1 MTASRLATPATGMPD
16 TPTGDR
22 ATPDNV
28 TFVGVRHHSPACAAL
43 VARTIEAQRPAFVLI
58 EGPADVN
65 DRLDELLLGHELP
78 IAVYTSYRDET
89 TVLRSWTPFCEY
101 SPEWVA
107 LTTGHRLGA
116 TVRFIDL
123 PAWHPAFAGRRNRY
137 ADAERHYT
145 EVVDR
150 LCRTFGVDNVDTLWD
165 HLVEVAEPDGLAERL
180 ATYFDLIRGESPASP
195 ADREREAYMAAWV
208 RAAVAAAG
216 SRPVVVVTGG
226 FHRPA
231 LMRLVADGTG
241 PAEWPATPRF
251 PDDAVGGSY
260 LVPFSFRRL
269 DAFDGYES
277 GLPSP
282 AYYQQV
288 WEVGP
293 KRAADA
299 LLEAVVGR
307 LRQRGQ
313 PVSTADLIGAR
324 AMAEGLARL
333 RGHPCPARTDVLDGL
348 VSALVTEA
356 LDRPPPWT
364 GRGRLPAGTDPVIV
378 EMVAALSGSRVGRLH
393 PDTPVP
399 PLVPAA
405 LADLE
410 TCGTGD
416 LRLDL
421 TRERDRERSRILH
434 RLRVLGIPGIELAGD
449 PSPDGLAETWL
460 VAPDDLTRPA
470 LIEAAGY
477 GATLADAAAARLT
490 EQASTDADIDQLAG
504 VVLDA
509 ALCGLGELADQALDL
524 VAAAVGSVVDLGSL
538 GEALGVVLGLWR
550 HDRVLGVARTA
561 ALGSVIAAAVVRL
574 LWLVEGVHGGPSSAD
589 LARLNALVALR
600 DAVRYAGSVLTIE
613 AETALAVMRRLAG
626 DPTRPPD
633 LRGAAVGFAWSL
645 GDAEMAGPAATRA
658 LRAVAAPGTLGDWLA
673 GLFALAREE
682 VLADEPT
689 KGAGSPDAAR
699 DRGSADPSPAT
710 APPDGGASLGAEASD
725 TRDGGLLAVLDRI
738 VSDLSERDFLV
749 ALPAL
754 RQAFTFFPPRERE
767 TIAEGLLAR
776 RGIVGSARALLRV
789 AVAPELLAE
798 ARELEAR
805 VEERLREAGL
815 VGGRPADGRTVGR
828 G

>member
-1 MTASRLATPATGMPD
+1 MTAPRPTTPETVTSKTVTSKMV
-16 TPTGDR
+16 TSKMVL
-22 ATPDNV
+22 PDNL

-58 EGPADVN
+58 EGPADFN

-78 IAVYTSYRDET
+78 IAVYTSYRAET
-89 TVLRSWTPFCEY
+89 TVRRSWTPFCEY

-107 LTTGHRLGA
+107 LATGHRLGA

-123 PAWHPAFAGRRNRY
+123 PAWHPALADRENRY
-137 ADAERHYT
+137 ADTDRYYT
-145 EVVDR
+145 EVVER

-165 HLVEVAEPDGLAERL
+165 HLVEIADPDGLADRL
-180 ATYFDLIRGESPASP
+180 ATYSDLVRGEAPPSP

-231 LMRLVADGTG
+231 VMRLVADATT
-241 PAEWPATPRF
+241 PAEWPPTPRF
-251 PDDAVGGSY
+251 PDGAVGGSY
-260 LVPFSFRRL
+260 LVPFSFKRL
-269 DAFDGYES
+269 DAFDGYQS

-282 AYYQQV
+282 EYYQQV

-293 KRAADA
+293 ERAADA
-299 LLEAVVGR
+299 LLEAVVTR

-324 AMAEGLARL
+324 AMASGLARL
-333 RGHPCPARTDVLDGL
+333 RGHPYPARTDVLDGL

-378 EMVAALSGSRVGRLH
+378 EMVAALSGTRIGRLH
-393 PDTPVP
+393 PDTPMP

-410 TCGTGD
+410 ACGSGE
-416 LRLDL
+416 LRLNL
-421 TRERDRERSRILH
+421 TRERDQERSRTLH
-434 RLRVLGIPGIELAGD
+434 RLRVLGIPGIERR
-449 PSPDGLAETWL
+449 PERTPDDLGEAWL
-460 VAPDDLTRPA
+460 VAPDDLTRAA
-470 LIEAAGY
+470 LIEAAVY

-490 EQASTDADIDQLAG
+490 ESAATTPDIDKLAAI
-504 VVLDA
+504 VLDA
-509 ALCGLGELADQALDL
+509 ALCGLGELAEQVLDQ
-524 VAAAVGSVVDLGSL
+524 VAAAVGSVSDLSAL
-538 GEALGVVLGLWR
+538 GEALAVVLGLWR
-550 HDRVLGVARTA
+550 HDRIRGVARTA

-574 LWLVEGVHGGPSSAD
+574 LWLVEGVHGGPSPAD
-589 LARLNALVALR
+589 LARLTAVVALR
-600 DAVRYAGSVLTIE
+600 DAVRHAGSVLTIDAE
-613 AETALAVMRRLAG
+613 AALAVMRRLAA
-626 DPTRPPD
+626 DPSRPAD

-645 GDAEMAGPAATRA
+645 HDAGMTGPVVARA
-658 LRAVAAPGTLGDWLA
+658 VRGVAAPQTLGDWLT

-682 VLADEPT
+682 VLADASTANTASAGEAAE
-689 KGAGSPDAAR
+689 GAAEAR
-699 DRGSADPSPAT
+699 DADH
-710 APPDGGASLGAEASD
+710 GV
-725 TRDGGLLAVLDRI
+725 LAVLDRI
-738 VSDLSERDFLV
+738 VSGMPEPDFLV

-767 TIAEGLLAR
+767 AIAEGLLAR
-776 RGIVGSARALLRV
+776 RRIVGPARALLRLE
-789 AVAPELLAE
+789 VAPELIAE
-798 ARELEAR
+798 ARELETR
-805 VEERLREAGL
+805 VDERLREAGL
-815 VGGRPADGRTVGR
+815 VGGRPAEDRTASG